1 MRDCRQRLTWQ
12 TIGHNE
18 VPKRNSTTF
27 LRPISYVI
35 PTMKTNL
42 PRQFLLQALVPCL
55 GLTLLAG
62 CGANT
67 DSSVATGAAQSAPAS
82 TPEKEPVAPARKVDV
97 MTVFKPALGSGG
109 NGLAMT
115 ELKKHGGQLRDPD
128 AKYDVFDPET
138 TADAKTIKQSIQASL
153 DRGNRVL
160 IDSDGTPESRAKAAQ
175 MSYDAVGGSLPDNT
189 AFLIMKI
196 PEEKGGGVG
205 LIPIYTRAEVAAEVA
220 AGRVS
225 KPEDLNN
232 SLDNFF
238 FEPPK
243 SAQ

>member
-1 MRDCRQRLTWQ
+1 
-12 TIGHNE
+12 
-18 VPKRNSTTF
+18 
-27 LRPISYVI
+27 
-35 PTMKTNL
+35 MKTNL
-42 PRQFLLQALVPCL
+42 PRQFLLKALVPCL

-67 DSSVATGAAQSAPAS
+67 DSSVAAGVAQSAPES
-82 TPEKEPVAPARKVDV
+82 TSDKEPAAPAKKVDV

-115 ELKKHGGQLRDPD
+115 ELKKHGGQLREPD
-128 AKYDVFDPET
+128 AKYDVYDTQT
-138 TADAKTIKQSIQASL
+138 TADAKTLKQSIQASL

-175 MSYDAVGGSLPDNT
+175 MSYDAVGGSLPDS
-189 AFLIMKI
+189 ASIVIMKV
-196 PEEKGGGVG
+196 PEERGGGFG
-205 LIPIYTRAEVAAEVA
+205 LVPIYNRAEVAAEIA
-220 AGRVS
+220 AGRIA

-232 SLDNFF
+232 SVDNFF